1 MAGETN
7 GQSGARNSV
16 LYLALL
22 CLVYYLA
29 SVYGGDAPYPVREV
43 KSPANIYVEVEDEG
57 EGSAAVHVLKTPSEV
72 DEFRAE
78 YGIDKEIGNGLKLS
92 VTDGSVDGYGRISG
106 LRSIS
111 LGAPV
116 GLNSAGPSDLA
127 ALPGIGEELAGRI
140 ISYREENGGFT
151 SVSEL
156 IDVKG
161 IGDKKFAGIL
171 GLVSLD

>member
-7 GQSGARNSV
+7 HRSGARNSV
-16 LYLALL
+16 LYLALF
-22 CLVYYLA
+22 CLIYYVA
-29 SVYGGDAPYPVREV
+29 TAYGGDAPYPVEEV

-57 EGSAAVHVLKTPSEV
+57 SGTVHVLKTPSEV
-72 DEFRAE
+72 SEFRAE
-78 YGIDKEIGNGLKLS
+78 YGIEKEIKSGVKVVLA
-92 VTDGSVDGYGRISG
+92 DGSVDGYGRISG

-116 GLNSAGPSDLA
+116 GLNSAGLSDLA

-140 ISYREENGGFT
+140 ISYREENGGFA

-156 IDVKG
+156 IEVKG
-161 IGDKKFAGIL
+161 IGEKKFAAII
-171 GLVSLD
+171 GLVSVD

>member
-1 MAGETN
+1 MPGETN
-7 GQSGARNSV
+7 RRSGARNSV

-22 CLVYYLA
+22 CLLYYA
-29 SVYGGDAPYPVREV
+29 AAVYGGDAPYPVREV

-57 EGSAAVHVLKTPSEV
+57 SSTVHVLKTPSEV

-78 YGIDKEIGNGLKLS
+78 YGINKEIGNGLKIVLNNGVPAS
-92 VTDGSVDGYGRISG
+92 YGRVSG
-106 LRSIS
+106 PRSIA

-151 SVSEL
+151 AVSEL
-156 IDVKG
+156 IEVKG

>member
-1 MAGETN
+1 MPGETN
-7 GQSGARNSV
+7 RRSGARNSV

-29 SVYGGDAPYPVREV
+29 SVYGGDAAYPVREV
-43 KSPANIYVEVEDEG
+43 KSPANIYVEVEDK
-57 EGSAAVHVLKTPSEV
+57 GSAAVHVLKTPSEAN
-72 DEFRAE
+72 EFRAE
-78 YGIDKEIGNGLKLS
+78 YEIDKEIGNGLKLFL
-92 VTDGSVDGYGRISG
+92 TDGSVDGYGRISG

-116 GLNSAGPSDLA
+116 GLNSAGASDLA

-156 IDVKG
+156 IEVKG

>member
-1 MAGETN
+1 MPGETN
-7 GQSGARNSV
+7 RQSGARNSV

-22 CLVYYLA
+22 CLIYYLA

-43 KSPANIYVEVEDEG
+43 QSPANIYVEVEDEG
-57 EGSAAVHVLKTPSEV
+57 SSTVHVLRTPSEV
-72 DEFRAE
+72 SGFRTE
-78 YGIDKEIGNGLKLS
+78 YGIDKEIGNGLKIVLND
-92 VTDGSVDGYGRISG
+92 DGPASYGRISG

-156 IDVKG
+156 IEVKG

>member
-1 MAGETN
+1 MAGEKN
-7 GQSGARNSV
+7 RRSSARNSI

-22 CLVYYLA
+22 CLIYYMA
-29 SVYGGDAPYPVREV
+29 SVYGGDAPYPVQEV
-43 KSPANIYVEVEDEG
+43 KSPGNIYVEIEDEG
-57 EGSAAVHVLKTPSEV
+57 SSTVHVLRTLSDV

-78 YGIDKEIGNGLKLS
+78 CGVDREIDNGLKLIMA
-92 VTDGSVDGYGRISG
+92 DGSVDGYGRISG

-111 LGAPV
+111 LGVPI

-140 ISYREENGGFT
+140 ISYREENGGFA

-156 IDVKG
+156 IEVKG
-161 IGDKKFAGIL
+161 IGDKKFAAII

>member
-1 MAGETN
+1 MPGEAN
-7 GQSGARNSV
+7 RRSSARNSV

-57 EGSAAVHVLKTPSEV
+57 SSTVHVLKAPSEV
-72 DEFRAE
+72 DKFRAE
-78 YGIDKEIGNGLKLS
+78 YGIDKEIGNGLKLFL
-92 VTDGSVDGYGRISG
+92 TDGSVDGYGRISG
-106 LRSIS
+106 LRSIA

-156 IDVKG
+156 IEVKG

>member
-1 MAGETN
+1 MPGETN
-7 GQSGARNSV
+7 RRSGAQNSV

-57 EGSAAVHVLKTPSEV
+57 SSRVHVLKAPSEV
-72 DEFRAE
+72 DGFRAK
-78 YGIDKEIGNGLKLS
+78 YGIDKEIDNGLKLF
-92 VTDGSVDGYGRISG
+92 VKDGSVDGYGRISG

>member
-1 MAGETN
+1 MPGEKN
-7 GQSGARNSV
+7 RRSGARNSV

-22 CLVYYLA
+22 CLVYYAA
-29 SVYGGDAPYPVREV
+29 SIYGGDAPYPVREV

-57 EGSAAVHVLKTPSEV
+57 SGTVHVLKTPSEIGK
-72 DEFRAE
+72 FRTE
-78 YGIDKEIGNGLKLS
+78 YGIDKEIDNGLKLIL
-92 VTDGSVDGYGRISG
+92 TDGSPAGYGRISG

-116 GLNSAGPSDLA
+116 GLNSAGRSDLA

-156 IDVKG
+156 IEVKG
-161 IGDKKFAGIL
+161 IGDKKFAAVI
-171 GLVSLD
+171 GLVNLD

>member
-1 MAGETN
+1 MAGEKN
-7 GQSGARNSV
+7 RRSSARNSI

-22 CLVYYLA
+22 CLIYYIA
-29 SVYGGDAPYPVREV
+29 SVYGGDAPYPVQEV
-43 KSPANIYVEVEDEG
+43 KSPGNIYVEIEDEG
-57 EGSAAVHVLKTPSEV
+57 SSTVHVLRTPSDV

-78 YGIDKEIGNGLKLS
+78 YGVDREIDNGLKLIMA
-92 VTDGSVDGYGRISG
+92 DGSVDGYGRISG

-111 LGAPV
+111 LGAPI

-140 ISYREENGGFT
+140 IFYREENGGFT

-156 IDVKG
+156 IEVKG
-161 IGDKKFAGIL
+161 IGDKKFAAII

>member
-1 MAGETN
+1 MPGKTN
-7 GQSGARNSV
+7 RRRGGRNSI

-22 CLVYYLA
+22 SLVYYVA
-29 SVYGGDAPYPVREV
+29 SVYGGDAPYPVRGI
-43 KSPANIYVEVEDEG
+43 KSPGNIYVEVEDQ
-57 EGSAAVHVLKTPSEV
+57 GSAVVHVLKGPSEIS
-72 DEFRAE
+72 EFRAE
-78 YGIDKEIGNGLKLS
+78 YGIEKEIKSGVKVVLA
-92 VTDGSVDGYGRISG
+92 DGSPAGYGRISG
-106 LRSIS
+106 ARSIS
-111 LGAPV
+111 LGVPI

-156 IDVKG
+156 IEVNG

>member
-1 MAGETN
+1 MAGEKN
-7 GQSGARNSV
+7 RRSGARNSI

-22 CLVYYLA
+22 CLVYYAA

-57 EGSAAVHVLKTPSEV
+57 SAAVRVLRTPSEV
-72 DEFRAE
+72 GEFRAA
-78 YGIDKEIGNGLKLS
+78 YGIEKEIESGLKIILN
-92 VTDGSVDGYGRISG
+92 DDKAPGYGRISG
-106 LRSIS
+106 PRSIS
-111 LGAPV
+111 LGVPI

-127 ALPGIGEELAGRI
+127 ALPGIGDELAGRI

-156 IDVKG
+156 MEVKG
-161 IGDKKFAGIL
+161 IGDKKFAAII